1 MLGNRVDFPYLKYA
15 YELAIS
21 HHEEWNGS
29 GYPYGLAGEATP
41 LAGRIMALADVYD
54 ALITRRVYKPPFPQE
69 IAYTTILEG
78 RGKRFDPDVVD
89 AFIEEQQT
97 FLNIAREFADKA

>member
-1 MLGNRVDFPYLKYA
+1 MLGSRVDFPYLKYA

-21 HHEEWNGS
+21 HHEEWNGR

-69 IAYTTILEG
+69 SAYTTILE
-78 RGKRFDPDVVD
+78 
-89 AFIEEQQT
+89 EEENVSG
-97 FLNIAREFADKA
+97 LIAGLISLSNYYRLQVAEAC